1 MNALKSIIATIAI
14 AVLTIGSLGYLSDA
28 DAKKRFGGGKSSGMQ
43 RDSAA
48 KNPTPPAATPAA
60 APAAAPTAG
69 AAAAAPAAA
78 GVAKAAGGS
87 KWLGPLAGLA
97 AGGLLAALFMGGG
110 FEGLKFFDIILMVM
124 LAVGIFFAIRMFLAK
139 KAQQSSAASANGPNT
154 MQYAGIGGAHNPTEP
169 APQPQPMQRAATP
182 MPAQTANGR
191 IVAPEI
197 GSALSTA
204 NASPEIIN
212 AATAQPRIPADFDV
226 APFERNSK
234 AAFIRLQA
242 ANDAKDLNDI
252 RDFTTPEM
260 YGEIALQLQERGE
273 AKQKTEVV
281 SVDARVIEVVTDA
294 NRAIA
299 SVRYTGVIRE
309 DDANAEG
316 FDEVWHVVKDLS
328 DSNSTWKLAGIQ
340 QLA

>member
-1 MNALKSIIATIAI
+1 MINSVKNFVASMAI
-14 AVLTIGSLGYLSDA
+14 AVLTIGSLGYLADA

-48 KNPTPPAATPAA
+48 KDPTPPAAQP
-60 APAAAPTAG
+60 AAPTAG
-69 AAAAAPAAA
+69 AAAAPAAAGAAAPAAA
-78 GVAKAAGGS
+78 GAAKAAGGS

-97 AGGLLAALFMGGG
+97 AGGLLAALFMGGAFDG
-110 FEGLKFFDIILMVM
+110 IKFFDIILMLL
-124 LAVGIFFAIRMFLAK
+124 LAGGIFFVVRMFLAK
-139 KAQQSSAASANGPNT
+139 KAAQNVGGASGSNT
-154 MQYAGIGGAHNPTEP
+154 MQYSGAGGAYNPTQP
-169 APQPQPMQRAATP
+169 APASTPLQRA
-182 MPAQTANGR
+182 PAPTQQSAGR

-204 NASPEIIN
+204 NASPDVIA
-212 AATAQPRIPADFDV
+212 AATANPRIPADFDV

-260 YGEIALQLQERGE
+260 YGEIALQLQERGDV
-273 AKQKTEVV
+273 AQRTEVV
-281 SVDARVIEVVTDA
+281 SVDARVIEVVIEDK
-294 NRAIA
+294 RAIA

-309 DDANAEG
+309 DNDGAEG
-316 FDEVWHVVKDLS
+316 FDEIWHVVKDLT
-328 DSNSTWKLAGIQ
+328 DNNATWKLAGIQ
-340 QLA
+340 QLQ